1 MHPLRV
7 RRAIPRRGLASAAT
21 TLLALLGAVGVVAG
35 RSTEQATTQ
44 RSSVVATIMADREV
58 DQAARRTAAPAVAW
72 DLPNLDHVYVDR
84 WVARFTGDLQPSL
97 EAGLARM
104 ERYDEMIAEKAAE
117 HGVPQDLMYLAL
129 IESNGNPTATSPVGA
144 RGLWQFMTGTARDY
158 GLTSRE
164 RTDPEKSTDAA
175 FAYLSDLHDRFGS
188 WYLAAAAY
196 NTGQGRVAR
205 ILREETG
212 RTRGTDADFYR
223 IAKRL
228 PKETRDYVPKLVAA
242 ARVAKEPA
250 KYGLA
255 VKRARG
261 SDTSSVRG

>member
-7 RRAIPRRGLASAAT
+7 RHALVRRGLASVGT
-21 TLLALLGAVGVVAG
+21 TLLAVLGAAGVVAHA
-35 RSTEQATTQ
+35 SDELAT
-44 RSSVVATIMADREV
+44 SSRPTVVATIMADRGS
-58 DQAARRTAAPAVAW
+58 DPAAARPAAPVVAW

-84 WVARFTGDLQPSL
+84 WVARFTGDLQPEL
-97 EAGLARM
+97 EKSIERM
-104 ERYDEMIAEKAAE
+104 ERYDTMIAEKAAK
-117 HGVPQDLMYLAL
+117 HGVPQDLVYLAL
-129 IESNGNPTATSPVGA
+129 IESSGNASATSPVGA
-144 RGLWQFMTGTARDY
+144 RGLWQFMTATAGDY

-175 FAYLSDLHDRFGS
+175 FAYLRDLHERFGS

-223 IAKRL
+223 IAQRL
-228 PKETRDYVPKLVAA
+228 PRETRDYVPKLIAA
-242 ARVAKEPA
+242 ARVAKEPL

-255 VKRARG
+255 VSGALG
-261 SDTSSVRG
+261 ADTSSRGD

>member
-1 MHPLRV
+1 MHP
-7 RRAIPRRGLASAAT
+7 RRARHAIVRRGLASAGT
-21 TLLALLGAVGVVAG
+21 TFLALLGAVGVVARG
-35 RSTEQATTQ
+35 SSEETTKH
-44 RSSVVATIMADREV
+44 RPTVVATILADRASEPV
-58 DQAARRTAAPAVAW
+58 RTAAPAVAW

-175 FAYLSDLHDRFGS
+175 FSYLSDLHDRFGS

-261 SDTSSVRG
+261 ADTSSVRG